1 MVYSDIYLR
10 SLISGAG
17 FTTGCFVAVF
27 VLLGIVVG
35 LFGTNLLRIN
45 FKTTA
50 VEEKSEDEDQLE
62 SKDQDD
68 QDDDYQD
75 SQDDDSQDS
84 QDDDSQDDQD
94 DDSQDD
100 QDDDSQDDQDD
111 DSQDEDESEREE

>member
-45 FKTTA
+45 FKTT
-50 VEEKSEDEDQLE
+50 VEEESEDEDQLE
-62 SKDQDD
+62 SEDRDDNYQDD
-68 QDDDYQD
+68 DYQDDDYQD
-75 SQDDDSQDS
+75 SQDDDSQDDDS
-84 QDDDSQDDQD
+84 QDDDSQDDY
-94 DDSQDD
+94 
-100 QDDDSQDDQDD
+100 
-111 DSQDEDESEREE
+111 ESEREE